1 MYLGVTLDRTLS
13 FKTYLQ
19 NTKAT
24 VNTRN
29 NILRKLVNSR
39 WGADPSTIRAT
50 ALALCFSTADY
61 ACSSWSRTHHTKL
74 VDTALNDTCRI
85 ITGCIKTTPVP
96 CLYAL
101 AAGIAPP
108 PHQTIHHCPRR
119 AESTGDRYQAPPA
132 RTHSTSTPTEI
143 QSQLPAYSP
152 TSPDNQRTS
161 KDQHLER

>member
-50 ALALCFSTADY
+50 ALTSLTWKTQLRVEQRRCKSLMKAW
-61 ACSSWSRTHHTKL
+61 SWTW
-74 VDTALNDTCRI
+74 LNR
-85 ITGCIKTTPVP
+85 
-96 CLYAL
+96 
-101 AAGIAPP
+101 
-108 PHQTIHHCPRR
+108 PHQ
-119 AESTGDRYQAPPA
+119 
-132 RTHSTSTPTEI
+132 
-143 QSQLPAYSP
+143 L
-152 TSPDNQRTS
+152 
-161 KDQHLER
+161 